1 MIVFEFRLTTFLL
14 SMIFFN
20 SKEFIEDL
28 KKQIENFKNLIKQQ
42 EISNE
47 KFSKENELLLI
58 DDDQKQLN
66 EAKLNYLK
74 NELQKLTGNLKVVLL
89 MLDMMI

>member
-1 MIVFEFRLTTFLL
+1 
-14 SMIFFN
+14 MIFFN